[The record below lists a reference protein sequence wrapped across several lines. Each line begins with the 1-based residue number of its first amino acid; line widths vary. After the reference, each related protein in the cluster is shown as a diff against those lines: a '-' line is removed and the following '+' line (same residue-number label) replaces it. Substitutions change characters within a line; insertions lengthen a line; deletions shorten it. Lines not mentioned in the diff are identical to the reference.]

1 MEGSG
6 VSHSLPSV
14 LRPPLFTR
22 KECVTEAP
30 AARVLVVEDDRRIAE
45 VIALYLRHAGHRVF
59 VEHDGTT
66 ALQRIAAERF
76 DLLLLD
82 RMLPGTDGLEI
93 CRAVRAT
100 SDAMVMMVSARTL
113 EEERLEGFDVGADD
127 YVTKPFSP
135 RELVARV
142 NALLRRAPMD
152 ASEVIVAGDLRIDLG
167 ARRIS
172 AAGSVLDLTP
182 SEFALFEALAAR
194 PGRVWSRAALL
205 DRMPGGGSDAT
216 LERTVDVHVR
226 NARRKLAA
234 IEPQSLVRIETVLG
248 SGYRLAIGD
257 VS

>member
-1 MEGSG
+1 MSEVPG
-6 VSHSLPSV
+6 
-14 LRPPLFTR
+14 
-22 KECVTEAP
+22 
-30 AARVLVVEDDRRIAE
+30 ARVLVVEDDRRIAE
-45 VIALYLRHAGHRVF
+45 VIALYLRHAGLRVF
-59 VEHDGTT
+59 VEHDGSA

-76 DLLLLD
+76 DLLVLD

-93 CRAVRAT
+93 CRAVRA
-100 SDAMVMMVSARTL
+100 SSNAMVLIVSARTL

-127 YVTKPFSP
+127 YLTKPFSP

-152 ASEVIVAGDLRIDLG
+152 ASDVLIAGDLQIDL
-167 ARRIS
+167 ASRRIT
-172 AAGSVLDLTP
+172 AAGVLLDLTP

-234 IEPQSLVRIETVLG
+234 IEPAPQTRIETVLG
-248 SGYRLAIGD
+248 AGYRLAIGD
-257 VS
+257 PS